1 MTIKEMQRERLR
13 QYLECERKI
22 LIDQEHRIGSRVFRR
37 ADLQEVRKVIADL
50 IDSGVTLEDEK
61 TVNGRSRRIVFIE

>member
-1 MTIKEMQRERLR
+1 MTILQVQRERLKL
-13 QYLECERKI
+13 YLEAEKKI
-22 LIDQEHRIGSRVFRR
+22 LVNQSFQIGSRVYHR
-37 ADLQEVRKVIADL
+37 ADLEEVRKVIADL